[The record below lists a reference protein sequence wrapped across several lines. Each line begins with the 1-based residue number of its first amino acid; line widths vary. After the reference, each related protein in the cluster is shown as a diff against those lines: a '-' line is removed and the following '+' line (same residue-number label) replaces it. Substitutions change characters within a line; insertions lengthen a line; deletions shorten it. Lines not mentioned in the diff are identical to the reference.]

1 MLLPCL
7 CQEPC
12 GHPDM
17 EFHLESLK
25 SIPVAELGTLD
36 RLGGQPPPPAEK
48 KGGRSPREKEAA
60 APSWGHV
67 PGRRWGEAGGLAAEL
82 NDLARDLEDPGQGR
96 REKRKGRRGKSPE
109 RCARNP
115 VRGRKQQGQQL
126 RPNPDG
132 HCSVSSGI
140 ARRRRKR
147 KKKKKRGEA
156 DPERQVGRLIG
167 APLARGSR

>member
-36 RLGGQPPPPAEK
+36 RLGGQPPFWAEK
-48 KGGRSPREKEAA
+48 KRGRSPREKEAA

-67 PGRRWGEAGGLAAEL
+67 PGAGAKPGVSPQSSTTWPEIWRILDRVGGRSGKGVEGSHPNAAQGTPCAGESS
-82 NDLARDLEDPGQGR
+82 R
-96 REKRKGRRGKSPE
+96 
-109 RCARNP
+109 
-115 VRGRKQQGQQL
+115 
-126 RPNPDG
+126 
-132 HCSVSSGI
+132 VSS
-140 ARRRRKR
+140 
-147 KKKKKRGEA
+147 
-156 DPERQVGRLIG
+156 
-167 APLARGSR
+167 

>member
-1 MLLPCL
+1 MVLLPCL

-60 APSWGHV
+60 HR
-67 PGRRWGEAGGLAAEL
+67 PGAMSPALGRSRRVSPQSSTTWPEIWRILDRVGGRSGKGVEGSHPNAAQGTPCVGESS
-82 NDLARDLEDPGQGR
+82 R
-96 REKRKGRRGKSPE
+96 
-109 RCARNP
+109 
-115 VRGRKQQGQQL
+115 
-126 RPNPDG
+126 
-132 HCSVSSGI
+132 VSS
-140 ARRRRKR
+140 
-147 KKKKKRGEA
+147 
-156 DPERQVGRLIG
+156 
-167 APLARGSR
+167 